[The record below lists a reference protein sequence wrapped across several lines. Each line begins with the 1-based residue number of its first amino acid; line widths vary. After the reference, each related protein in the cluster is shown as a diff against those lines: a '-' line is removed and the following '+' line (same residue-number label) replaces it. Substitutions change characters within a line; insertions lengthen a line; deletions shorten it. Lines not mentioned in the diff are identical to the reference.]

1 VIMNI
6 NKAKRERECMK
17 NFGYRTGQI
26 NVYFFKQTLQIVSG
40 MTRPRIMNIGVYK
53 KAENLIVLC
62 TCASGI
68 WFDLRI

>member
-6 NKAKRERECMK
+6 NKAKRERVYEK
-17 NFGYRTGQI
+17 FRLSYRSNKGVLI
-26 NVYFFKQTLQIVSG
+26 KQTLQIVSG
-40 MTRPRIMNIGVYK
+40 MTRPRIMNWGVYK